1 MKNILLLCGLALA
14 CTMACAATPAGKQP
28 AQPAAKPHAAEAQQ
42 EVALDDLG
50 KYIGKRV
57 FVHTKFNTTRSGV
70 LTRRSKTEAD
80 LKLDSGADLTIPLES
95 IKRVTVPI
103 APPDPLFQ
111 KQPES
116 AKPDAAKS
124 TPEKA
129 TPQKPG
135 DSSAKKN

>member
-1 MKNILLLCGLALA
+1 MKNVILLCGIAFA
-14 CTMACAATPAGKQP
+14 CTVSSAATAAGKP
-28 AQPAAKPHAAEAQQ
+28 QPAAKPHAVEAQQ

-57 FVHTKFNTTRSGV
+57 TVHTKFNTTRSGV

-80 LKLDSGADLTIPLES
+80 VKLDSGADLSIPLDS

-116 AKPDAAKS
+116 QKPESKKPEAAKPV
-124 TPEKA
+124 P
-129 TPQKPG
+129 PKPG